1 MEGTAERKIEMG
13 DESGISRRYVFAH
26 AIMDEFA
33 NGKILED
40 YLQVKTRQ
48 HTLSTIDSIPKTT
61 GRRYVAS
68 KP

>member
-1 MEGTAERKIEMG
+1 MGME
-13 DESGISRRYVFAH
+13 DEGGISRRYVFAH

-48 HTLSTIDSIPKTT
+48 HTLRTIDGIPRTT
-61 GRRYVAS
+61 GCRYVAS